1 MTEGLNKSVKSAKCK
16 RCGCEIP
23 KQALR
28 YSNTIHGDRYP
39 TTNHFHLKCYIEM
52 CEDNI
57 KIQKIIIRKIKKEK
71 KALEEEKENF
81 VIEKL

>member
-52 CEDNI
+52 
-57 KIQKIIIRKIKKEK
+57 QKIIIRKIKKEK